1 METDS
6 WVKCQFTRWNIE
18 WYYEDTIKVNILQQ
32 TGDNERSDRNE
43 QRSCKPRSGQSAK
56 TDAGECGPGEPSEG
70 RREAELRRAKK
81 GSKRQLIT
89 TIVVVVAIVAVL
101 VLLSVLGNR

>member
-1 METDS
+1 MSNGVVNPDQVNRQKQMLEGAAQVNLQKDG
-6 WVKCQFTRWNIE
+6 
-18 WYYEDTIKVNILQQ
+18 IKL
-32 TGDNERSDRNE
+32 SY
-43 QRSCKPRSGQSAK
+43 
-56 TDAGECGPGEPSEG
+56 EG
-70 RREAELRRAKK
+70 RKK